1 MRQHWTLD
9 PAITFLNHG
18 SFGACPREV
27 LDHQS
32 ELRARMEREP
42 VHFFV
47 HQLEPLWNAA
57 REQAAAFVGARPE
70 DLAFVRNATAGV
82 NAVLRSLRFAPGDQL
97 LCTDHGYNACRN
109 VLAFVAERWGAEVVV
124 AKLPFPLSDPS
135 EITRAIAD
143 AVTDRTRLALIDHV
157 TSPTGLV
164 LPIAEITEAL
174 SERGVRTLV
183 DGAHAPGMLALDVE
197 ATGATWYTA
206 NFHKWTC
213 APKGAAMLWAHPDAQ
228 EGLHPAV
235 ISHGYNSGRPRKRF
249 LEEMDWTGTDDPTPA
264 LCVPKAIEVVG
275 AIGGGWDA
283 IRERNRALVLHGRD
297 LLAEALDVAAPA
309 PDAMIGSLAALP
321 LPDGDGAPPSSA
333 LYADPLQIA
342 LFERHHVE
350 VPIPPW
356 PHPPRRLVRISAHLH
371 NEASDYGRLAA
382 ALQAELRSCE

>member
-57 REQAAAFVGARPE
+57 REQAASFVGARPE

-135 EITRAIAD
+135 EVTRAIAD

-183 DGAHAPGMLALDVE
+183 DGAHPPGMHARDVE

-342 LFERHHVE
+342 LFERHRVE

-356 PHPPRRLVRISAHLH
+356 PRPPRRLVRISAHLH
-371 NEASDYGRLAA
+371 NEASDYRALAA

>member
-124 AKLPFPLSDPS
+124 AELPFPLSDPS
-135 EITRAIAD
+135 EVTRAIAD

-213 APKGAAMLWAHPDAQ
+213 APKGAAMLWARPDAQ

-342 LFERHHVE
+342 LFERHRVE

-356 PHPPRRLVRISAHLH
+356 PHPPRRRVRISAQLH
-371 NEASDYGRLAA
+371 NQASDNGRLAA

>member
-57 REQAAAFVGARPE
+57 REQAASFVGARPE

-135 EITRAIAD
+135 EVTRAIAD

-164 LPIAEITEAL
+164 LPIAEMRL
-174 SERGVRTLV
+174 PSRRTLV
-183 DGAHAPGMLALDVE
+183 ASSMSKQRSAS
-197 ATGATWYTA
+197 WSTA
-206 NFHKWTC
+206 N
-213 APKGAAMLWAHPDAQ
+213 AQ
-228 EGLHPAV
+228 LPA
-235 ISHGYNSGRPRKRF
+235 GR
-249 LEEMDWTGTDDPTPA
+249 
-264 LCVPKAIEVVG
+264 
-275 AIGGGWDA
+275 
-283 IRERNRALVLHGRD
+283 
-297 LLAEALDVAAPA
+297 
-309 PDAMIGSLAALP
+309 S
-321 LPDGDGAPPSSA
+321 
-333 LYADPLQIA
+333 
-342 LFERHHVE
+342 
-350 VPIPPW
+350 
-356 PHPPRRLVRISAHLH
+356 
-371 NEASDYGRLAA
+371 
-382 ALQAELRSCE
+382 

>member
-124 AKLPFPLSDPS
+124 AELPFPLSDPS
-135 EITRAIAD
+135 EVTRAIAD

-342 LFERHHVE
+342 LFERHRVE

>member
-57 REQAAAFVGARPE
+57 REQAASFVGARPE

-342 LFERHHVE
+342 LFERHRVE

>member
-57 REQAAAFVGARPE
+57 REQAASFVGARPE

-135 EITRAIAD
+135 EVTRAIAD

-342 LFERHHVE
+342 LFERHRVE

-371 NEASDYGRLAA
+371 NEASDYRALAA

>member
-124 AKLPFPLSDPS
+124 AELPFPLSDPS
-135 EITRAIAD
+135 EVTRAIAD

-213 APKGAAMLWAHPDAQ
+213 APKGAAMLWARPDAQ

-297 LLAEALDVAAPA
+297 ILAEALDVAAPA
-309 PDAMIGSLAALP
+309 PDAMKIGRA
-321 LPDGDGAPPSSA
+321 
-333 LYADPLQIA
+333 
-342 LFERHHVE
+342 HV
-350 VPIPPW
+350 
-356 PHPPRRLVRISAHLH
+356 
-371 NEASDYGRLAA
+371 
-382 ALQAELRSCE
+382 

>member
-57 REQAAAFVGARPE
+57 REQAATFVGARPE

-135 EITRAIAD
+135 EVTRAIAD

-342 LFERHHVE
+342 LFERHRVE

>member
-57 REQAAAFVGARPE
+57 REQAASFVGARPE

-213 APKGAAMLWAHPDAQ
+213 APKGAAMLWARPDAQ

-297 LLAEALDVAAPA
+297 ILAEALDVAAPA

-342 LFERHHVE
+342 LFERHRVE

>member
-124 AKLPFPLSDPS
+124 AELPFPLSDPS
-135 EITRAIAD
+135 EVTRAIAD

-213 APKGAAMLWAHPDAQ
+213 APKGAAMLWARPDAQ

-342 LFERHHVE
+342 LFERHRVE

>member
-213 APKGAAMLWAHPDAQ
+213 APKGAAMLWARPDAQ

-297 LLAEALDVAAPA
+297 ILAEALDVAAPA

-342 LFERHHVE
+342 LFERHRVE

>member
-135 EITRAIAD
+135 EVTRAIAD

-297 LLAEALDVAAPA
+297 ILAEALDVAAPA

-342 LFERHHVE
+342 LFERHRVE

>member
-124 AKLPFPLSDPS
+124 AELPFPLSDPS
-135 EITRAIAD
+135 EVTRAIAD

-213 APKGAAMLWAHPDAQ
+213 APKGAAMLWARPDAQ

-309 PDAMIGSLAALP
+309 PDSMIGSLAALP

-342 LFERHHVE
+342 LFERHRVE

-371 NEASDYGRLAA
+371 NEASDYRALAA